1 MKKIGKSYS
10 FQESF
15 PLLNRFSNHNCKF
28 EEITG
33 GSMEV
38 CHGDYFLINDS
49 FKDAVDFAQHKH
61 LEGLSIYEIIRV
73 EDGVPIFFEDHFQR
87 FFNSLK
93 QRNLFITENE
103 EILQS
108 QLIRLLKH
116 ENISKGRIKIIVNFF
131 SYPDIGDYNLL
142 LFFTDYSFPSEE
154 QYSRGVKLELL
165 NAIRSDP
172 NIKILDSE
180 VRKHAN
186 EYIKNKHV
194 YEVLLVNQ
202 DGYITE
208 GSRSNFFLLKDN
220 FVLTP
225 PDDYVLQGIAR
236 KKVIEVCRETTIECE
251 IRNIHRNELA
261 DYQASFITGTSLKI
275 LPVNSIGT
283 NNYSTEHELLGFLR
297 KKYEEKLKNYIKNKY
312 SLFH

>member
-1 MKKIGKSYS
+1 MKKIGESYS
-10 FQESF
+10 SQESF

-208 GSRSNFFLLKDN
+208 GSRSNFFLLENN
-220 FVLTP
+220 FLLTP

-236 KKVIEVCRETTIECE
+236 KKVIEICKETTIECE
-251 IRNIHRNELA
+251 IRNIHKNELVN
-261 DYQASFITGTSLKI
+261 YQASFITGTSLKI
-275 LPVNSIGT
+275 LPVQSIDAYI
-283 NNYSTEHELLGFLR
+283 YSTEYELLVFLR

>member
-93 QRNLFITENE
+93 QSNLFITENE

-208 GSRSNFFLLKDN
+208 GSRSNFFLLENN
-220 FVLTP
+220 FLLTP

-236 KKVIEVCRETTIECE
+236 KKVIEICKETTIECE
-251 IRNIHRNELA
+251 IRNIHKNELVN
-261 DYQASFITGTSLKI
+261 YQASFITGTSLKI
-275 LPVNSIGT
+275 LPVQSI
-283 NNYSTEHELLGFLR
+283 NAYIYSTEYELLVFLR

>member
-1 MKKIGKSYS
+1 
-10 FQESF
+10 
-15 PLLNRFSNHNCKF
+15 
-28 EEITG
+28 
-33 GSMEV
+33 MEV

-87 FFNSLK
+87 FFTSLK
-93 QRNLFITENE
+93 QGNLSFSENE

-208 GSRSNFFLLKDN
+208 GSRSNFFLLENN
-220 FVLTP
+220 FLLTP

-236 KKVIEVCRETTIECE
+236 KKVIEICKETTIECE
-251 IRNIHRNELA
+251 IRNIHKNELVN
-261 DYQASFITGTSLKI
+261 YQASFITGTSLKI
-275 LPVNSIGT
+275 LPVQSI
-283 NNYSTEHELLGFLR
+283 NAYIYSTEYELLVFLR